1 MKRNR
6 ILAIGI
12 ALLLAVQLLTP
23 LACAAG
29 TTLKLTAPDKLPD
42 VGQTFTVTA
51 ELTGN
56 TGLAAVQLSLGYDD
70 SVVECT
76 GIENGALVAGMLAA
90 SNPYATRDGV
100 GAILAAATTTAVKTD
115 GSLAVFTFRVKAA
128 GDAKLTLAD
137 ALLSDIDGKA
147 LSLSYSLPALIAQ
160 GSGSDSGSGSGSDA
174 EKPGA
179 DDKKSDNDKK
189 SEDDKKSEEEQPA
202 DAAQEEVR
210 TGSFRDVT
218 SAHWAFA
225 SVERAAE
232 MGLVTGYSNGTFRPD
247 TAVTRAQFVLMLWRM
262 CGKPAAAK
270 AASFADASADWYQ
283 DALSWAVEKGYVNG
297 LSGTR
302 FGPDAPITRQQAMA
316 ILFRLNGGQSGTEL
330 TLTGIY
336 EQTFADSTTIAAWA
350 KDATWWAVYHEL
362 VSGVGGQPHRAG
374 GQRVPRTDRG
384 DPAAVCGSI
393 YDNGGSGMKRRMLAL
408 LLAVLTLTMLTAA
421 AFAEDTEV
429 LGVYNVTGP
438 LTVKNG
444 TKDGGFYAGADTFEL
459 NCTGLTG
466 EYSLVLL
473 LAGDSAVPTEGNIQ
487 YIDQTSVKAGKVTF
501 TLKPKALTEGTY
513 NVYISTTDKALDKV
527 ASFKYGE
534 KPEYTLGDVNGDGK
548 VSAYD
553 ASMILQHTVGLID
566 LAGVAAADVNK
577 DGKISAYDA
586 SMILQYTVGL
596 ITLD

>member
-90 SNPYATRDGV
+90 SNPHATRDGV

-174 EKPGA
+174 EKPGT
-179 DDKKSDNDKK
+179 DNKK
-189 SEDDKKSEEEQPA
+189 SEDDKKSEDEDKPEDEEKPA
-202 DAAQEEVR
+202 DGAQEEVKS
-210 TGSFRDVT
+210 GSFRDVT
-218 SAHWAFA
+218 STHWAFD

-232 MGLVTGYSNGTFRPD
+232 LGLVTGYSDGTFRPD
-247 TAVTRAQFVLMLWRM
+247 TPVTRAQFVLMLWRM

-297 LSGTR
+297 LSDTR
-302 FGPDAPITRQQAMA
+302 FGPDAPITRQQATA

-336 EQTFADSTTIAAWA
+336 EQTFADSTTIASWA

-362 VSGVGGQPHRAG
+362 VSGVGGSRIAPEANASRA
-374 GQRVPRTDRG
+374 QI
-384 DPAAVCGSI
+384 AAI
-393 YDNGGSGMKRRMLAL
+393 L
-408 LLAVLTLTMLTAA
+408 LRYADQFMTMEEAA
-421 AFAEDTEV
+421 
-429 LGVYNVTGP
+429 
-438 LTVKNG
+438 
-444 TKDGGFYAGADTFEL
+444 
-459 NCTGLTG
+459 
-466 EYSLVLL
+466 
-473 LAGDSAVPTEGNIQ
+473 
-487 YIDQTSVKAGKVTF
+487 
-501 TLKPKALTEGTY
+501 
-513 NVYISTTDKALDKV
+513 
-527 ASFKYGE
+527 
-534 KPEYTLGDVNGDGK
+534 
-548 VSAYD
+548 
-553 ASMILQHTVGLID
+553 
-566 LAGVAAADVNK
+566 
-577 DGKISAYDA
+577 
-586 SMILQYTVGL
+586 
-596 ITLD
+596 

>member
-1 MKRNR
+1 MRRMKRNR

-147 LSLSYSLPALIAQ
+147 LSLSYSPPALIVQ

-174 EKPGA
+174 EKPGT
-179 DDKKSDNDKK
+179 DNKK
-189 SEDDKKSEEEQPA
+189 SEDDKKSEDEDKPEDEEKPA
-202 DAAQEEVR
+202 DGAQEEVKS
-210 TGSFRDVT
+210 GSFRDVT

-232 MGLVTGYSNGTFRPD
+232 LGLVTGYSDGTFRPD
-247 TAVTRAQFVLMLWRM
+247 TPVTRAQFVLMLWRM

-283 DALSWAVEKGYVNG
+283 DALSWAVENGYVNG

-336 EQTFADSTTIAAWA
+336 EQTFADSTTIASWA

-362 VSGVGGQPHRAG
+362 VSGVGGSRIAPEANASRA
-374 GQRVPRTDRG
+374 QI
-384 DPAAVCGSI
+384 AAI
-393 YDNGGSGMKRRMLAL
+393 L
-408 LLAVLTLTMLTAA
+408 LRYADQFMTMAEAA
-421 AFAEDTEV
+421 
-429 LGVYNVTGP
+429 
-438 LTVKNG
+438 
-444 TKDGGFYAGADTFEL
+444 
-459 NCTGLTG
+459 
-466 EYSLVLL
+466 
-473 LAGDSAVPTEGNIQ
+473 
-487 YIDQTSVKAGKVTF
+487 
-501 TLKPKALTEGTY
+501 
-513 NVYISTTDKALDKV
+513 
-527 ASFKYGE
+527 
-534 KPEYTLGDVNGDGK
+534 
-548 VSAYD
+548 
-553 ASMILQHTVGLID
+553 
-566 LAGVAAADVNK
+566 
-577 DGKISAYDA
+577 
-586 SMILQYTVGL
+586 
-596 ITLD
+596 

>member
-137 ALLSDIDGKA
+137 ALLSDTDGKA
-147 LSLSYSLPALIAQ
+147 LPLSYSLPALIAQ

-174 EKPGA
+174 EKPGT
-179 DDKKSDNDKK
+179 DNKK
-189 SEDDKKSEEEQPA
+189 SEDDKKSEDEDKPEDEEKPA
-202 DAAQEEVR
+202 DGAQEEVKS
-210 TGSFRDVT
+210 GSFRDVT
-218 SAHWAFA
+218 STHWAFA

-232 MGLVTGYSNGTFRPD
+232 LGLVTGYSDGTFRPD
-247 TAVTRAQFVLMLWRM
+247 TPVTRAQFVLMLWRM

-283 DALSWAVEKGYVNG
+283 DALSWAVENGYVNG
-297 LSGTR
+297 LSDTR

-362 VSGVGGQPHRAG
+362 VSGVGGSRIAPEANASRA
-374 GQRVPRTDRG
+374 QI
-384 DPAAVCGSI
+384 AAI
-393 YDNGGSGMKRRMLAL
+393 L
-408 LLAVLTLTMLTAA
+408 LRYADQFMTMEEAA
-421 AFAEDTEV
+421 
-429 LGVYNVTGP
+429 
-438 LTVKNG
+438 
-444 TKDGGFYAGADTFEL
+444 
-459 NCTGLTG
+459 
-466 EYSLVLL
+466 
-473 LAGDSAVPTEGNIQ
+473 
-487 YIDQTSVKAGKVTF
+487 
-501 TLKPKALTEGTY
+501 
-513 NVYISTTDKALDKV
+513 
-527 ASFKYGE
+527 
-534 KPEYTLGDVNGDGK
+534 
-548 VSAYD
+548 
-553 ASMILQHTVGLID
+553 
-566 LAGVAAADVNK
+566 
-577 DGKISAYDA
+577 
-586 SMILQYTVGL
+586 
-596 ITLD
+596 

>member
-137 ALLSDIDGKA
+137 ALLSDTDGKA
-147 LSLSYSLPALIAQ
+147 LPLSYSLPALIAQ

-174 EKPGA
+174 EKPGT
-179 DDKKSDNDKK
+179 DNKK
-189 SEDDKKSEEEQPA
+189 SEDDKKSEDEDKPEDEEKPA
-202 DAAQEEVR
+202 DGAQEEVKS
-210 TGSFRDVT
+210 GSFRDVT
-218 SAHWAFA
+218 RGHWAFA

-232 MGLVTGYSNGTFRPD
+232 LGLVTGYSDGTFRPD
-247 TAVTRAQFVLMLWRM
+247 TPVTRAQFVLMLWRM
-262 CGKPAAAK
+262 CGKPAATK

-297 LSGTR
+297 LSDTR

-336 EQTFADSTTIAAWA
+336 EQTFADSTTIASWA

-362 VSGVGGQPHRAG
+362 VSGVGGSRIAPEANASRA
-374 GQRVPRTDRG
+374 QI
-384 DPAAVCGSI
+384 AAI
-393 YDNGGSGMKRRMLAL
+393 L
-408 LLAVLTLTMLTAA
+408 LRYADQFMTMEEAA
-421 AFAEDTEV
+421 
-429 LGVYNVTGP
+429 
-438 LTVKNG
+438 
-444 TKDGGFYAGADTFEL
+444 
-459 NCTGLTG
+459 
-466 EYSLVLL
+466 
-473 LAGDSAVPTEGNIQ
+473 
-487 YIDQTSVKAGKVTF
+487 
-501 TLKPKALTEGTY
+501 
-513 NVYISTTDKALDKV
+513 
-527 ASFKYGE
+527 
-534 KPEYTLGDVNGDGK
+534 
-548 VSAYD
+548 
-553 ASMILQHTVGLID
+553 
-566 LAGVAAADVNK
+566 
-577 DGKISAYDA
+577 
-586 SMILQYTVGL
+586 
-596 ITLD
+596 

>member
-1 MKRNR
+1 MRRMKRNR

-29 TTLKLTAPDKLPD
+29 ATLKLTAPDKLPD

-128 GDAKLTLAD
+128 GDARLTLAD

-147 LSLSYSLPALIAQ
+147 LPLSYSLPALIAQ

-174 EKPGA
+174 EKPGT
-179 DDKKSDNDKK
+179 DNKK
-189 SEDDKKSEEEQPA
+189 SEDDKKSEDEDKPEDEEKPA
-202 DAAQEEVR
+202 DGAQEEVKS
-210 TGSFRDVT
+210 GSFRDVT

-232 MGLVTGYSNGTFRPD
+232 LGLVTGYSDGTFRPD
-247 TAVTRAQFVLMLWRM
+247 TPVTRAQFVLMLWRM
-262 CGKPAAAK
+262 CGKPAATK

-297 LSGTR
+297 LSDTR

-362 VSGVGGQPHRAG
+362 VSGVGGSRIAPEANASRA
-374 GQRVPRTDRG
+374 QI
-384 DPAAVCGSI
+384 AAI
-393 YDNGGSGMKRRMLAL
+393 L
-408 LLAVLTLTMLTAA
+408 LRYADKFMTMEEAA
-421 AFAEDTEV
+421 
-429 LGVYNVTGP
+429 
-438 LTVKNG
+438 
-444 TKDGGFYAGADTFEL
+444 
-459 NCTGLTG
+459 
-466 EYSLVLL
+466 
-473 LAGDSAVPTEGNIQ
+473 
-487 YIDQTSVKAGKVTF
+487 
-501 TLKPKALTEGTY
+501 
-513 NVYISTTDKALDKV
+513 
-527 ASFKYGE
+527 
-534 KPEYTLGDVNGDGK
+534 
-548 VSAYD
+548 
-553 ASMILQHTVGLID
+553 
-566 LAGVAAADVNK
+566 
-577 DGKISAYDA
+577 
-586 SMILQYTVGL
+586 
-596 ITLD
+596 

>member
-147 LSLSYSLPALIAQ
+147 LPLSYSLPALITQ

-174 EKPGA
+174 EKPGT
-179 DDKKSDNDKK
+179 DNKK
-189 SEDDKKSEEEQPA
+189 SEDDKKSEDEDKPEDEEKPA
-202 DAAQEEVR
+202 DGAQEEVKS
-210 TGSFRDVT
+210 GSFRDVT

-232 MGLVTGYSNGTFRPD
+232 MGLVTGYSDGTFRPD
-247 TAVTRAQFVLMLWRM
+247 AAVTRAQFVLMLWRM

-297 LSGTR
+297 LSDTR

-336 EQTFADSTTIAAWA
+336 EQTFADSTTIASWA

-362 VSGVGGQPHRAG
+362 VSGVGGSRIAPEANASRA
-374 GQRVPRTDRG
+374 QI
-384 DPAAVCGSI
+384 AAI
-393 YDNGGSGMKRRMLAL
+393 L
-408 LLAVLTLTMLTAA
+408 LRYADKFMTMEEAA
-421 AFAEDTEV
+421 
-429 LGVYNVTGP
+429 
-438 LTVKNG
+438 
-444 TKDGGFYAGADTFEL
+444 
-459 NCTGLTG
+459 
-466 EYSLVLL
+466 
-473 LAGDSAVPTEGNIQ
+473 
-487 YIDQTSVKAGKVTF
+487 
-501 TLKPKALTEGTY
+501 
-513 NVYISTTDKALDKV
+513 
-527 ASFKYGE
+527 
-534 KPEYTLGDVNGDGK
+534 
-548 VSAYD
+548 
-553 ASMILQHTVGLID
+553 
-566 LAGVAAADVNK
+566 
-577 DGKISAYDA
+577 
-586 SMILQYTVGL
+586 
-596 ITLD
+596 

>member
-137 ALLSDIDGKA
+137 ALLSDTDGKA
-147 LSLSYSLPALIAQ
+147 LPLSYSLPALIAQ

-174 EKPGA
+174 EKPGT
-179 DDKKSDNDKK
+179 DNKK
-189 SEDDKKSEEEQPA
+189 SEDDKKSEDEDKPEDEEKPA
-202 DAAQEEVR
+202 DGAQEEVKS
-210 TGSFRDVT
+210 GSFRDVT
-218 SAHWAFA
+218 STHWAFD

-232 MGLVTGYSNGTFRPD
+232 LGLVTGYSDGTFRPD
-247 TAVTRAQFVLMLWRM
+247 APVTRAQFVLMLWRM

-297 LSGTR
+297 LSDTR

-336 EQTFADSTTIAAWA
+336 EQTFADSTTIASWA

-362 VSGVGGQPHRAG
+362 VSGVGGSRIAPEANASRA
-374 GQRVPRTDRG
+374 QI
-384 DPAAVCGSI
+384 AAI
-393 YDNGGSGMKRRMLAL
+393 L
-408 LLAVLTLTMLTAA
+408 LRYADQFMTMEEAA
-421 AFAEDTEV
+421 
-429 LGVYNVTGP
+429 
-438 LTVKNG
+438 
-444 TKDGGFYAGADTFEL
+444 
-459 NCTGLTG
+459 
-466 EYSLVLL
+466 
-473 LAGDSAVPTEGNIQ
+473 
-487 YIDQTSVKAGKVTF
+487 
-501 TLKPKALTEGTY
+501 
-513 NVYISTTDKALDKV
+513 
-527 ASFKYGE
+527 
-534 KPEYTLGDVNGDGK
+534 
-548 VSAYD
+548 
-553 ASMILQHTVGLID
+553 
-566 LAGVAAADVNK
+566 
-577 DGKISAYDA
+577 
-586 SMILQYTVGL
+586 
-596 ITLD
+596 

>member
-76 GIENGALVAGMLAA
+76 GIENGALIAGMLAA

-137 ALLSDIDGKA
+137 ALLSDTDGKA
-147 LSLSYSLPALIAQ
+147 LPLSYSLPALIAQ

-174 EKPGA
+174 EKPGT
-179 DDKKSDNDKK
+179 DNKK
-189 SEDDKKSEEEQPA
+189 SEDDKKSEDEDKPEDEEKPA
-202 DAAQEEVR
+202 DGAQEEVKS
-210 TGSFRDVT
+210 GSFRDVT
-218 SAHWAFA
+218 STHWAFA

-232 MGLVTGYSNGTFRPD
+232 LGLVTGYSDGTFRPD
-247 TAVTRAQFVLMLWRM
+247 TPVTRAQFVLMLWRM

-297 LSGTR
+297 LSDTR
-302 FGPDAPITRQQAMA
+302 FGPDVPITRQQAMA

-362 VSGVGGQPHRAG
+362 VSGVGGSRIAPEANASRA
-374 GQRVPRTDRG
+374 QI
-384 DPAAVCGSI
+384 AAI
-393 YDNGGSGMKRRMLAL
+393 L
-408 LLAVLTLTMLTAA
+408 LRYADQFMTMEEAA
-421 AFAEDTEV
+421 
-429 LGVYNVTGP
+429 
-438 LTVKNG
+438 
-444 TKDGGFYAGADTFEL
+444 
-459 NCTGLTG
+459 
-466 EYSLVLL
+466 
-473 LAGDSAVPTEGNIQ
+473 
-487 YIDQTSVKAGKVTF
+487 
-501 TLKPKALTEGTY
+501 
-513 NVYISTTDKALDKV
+513 
-527 ASFKYGE
+527 
-534 KPEYTLGDVNGDGK
+534 
-548 VSAYD
+548 
-553 ASMILQHTVGLID
+553 
-566 LAGVAAADVNK
+566 
-577 DGKISAYDA
+577 
-586 SMILQYTVGL
+586 
-596 ITLD
+596 

>member
-56 TGLAAVQLSLGYDD
+56 TGLAAVQISLGYDD

-90 SNPYATRDGV
+90 SNPHATRDGV

-147 LSLSYSLPALIAQ
+147 LPLSYSLPALIAQ

-174 EKPGA
+174 EKPGT
-179 DDKKSDNDKK
+179 DNKK
-189 SEDDKKSEEEQPA
+189 SEDDKKSEDEDKPEDEEKPA
-202 DAAQEEVR
+202 DGAQEEVKS
-210 TGSFRDVT
+210 GSFRDVT
-218 SAHWAFA
+218 STHWAFD

-232 MGLVTGYSNGTFRPD
+232 LGLVTGYSDGTFRPD
-247 TAVTRAQFVLMLWRM
+247 TPVTRAQFVLMLWRM

-297 LSGTR
+297 LSDTR

-316 ILFRLNGGQSGTEL
+316 ILFRLNGGQSSTEL

-362 VSGVGGQPHRAG
+362 VSGVGGSRIAPEANASRA
-374 GQRVPRTDRG
+374 QI
-384 DPAAVCGSI
+384 AAI
-393 YDNGGSGMKRRMLAL
+393 L
-408 LLAVLTLTMLTAA
+408 LRYADQFMTMEEAA
-421 AFAEDTEV
+421 
-429 LGVYNVTGP
+429 
-438 LTVKNG
+438 
-444 TKDGGFYAGADTFEL
+444 
-459 NCTGLTG
+459 
-466 EYSLVLL
+466 
-473 LAGDSAVPTEGNIQ
+473 
-487 YIDQTSVKAGKVTF
+487 
-501 TLKPKALTEGTY
+501 
-513 NVYISTTDKALDKV
+513 
-527 ASFKYGE
+527 
-534 KPEYTLGDVNGDGK
+534 
-548 VSAYD
+548 
-553 ASMILQHTVGLID
+553 
-566 LAGVAAADVNK
+566 
-577 DGKISAYDA
+577 
-586 SMILQYTVGL
+586 
-596 ITLD
+596 

>member
-56 TGLAAVQLSLGYDD
+56 TGLAAVQISLGYDD

-90 SNPYATRDGV
+90 SNPHATRDGV

-174 EKPGA
+174 EKPGT
-179 DDKKSDNDKK
+179 DNKK
-189 SEDDKKSEEEQPA
+189 SEDDKKSEDEDKPEDEEKPA
-202 DAAQEEVR
+202 DGAQEEVKS
-210 TGSFRDVT
+210 GSFRDVT

-232 MGLVTGYSNGTFRPD
+232 LGLVTGYSDGTFRPD
-247 TAVTRAQFVLMLWRM
+247 TPVTRAQFVLMLWRM

-297 LSGTR
+297 LSDTR

-336 EQTFADSTTIAAWA
+336 EQTFADSTTIASWA

-362 VSGVGGQPHRAG
+362 VSGVGGSRIAPEANASRA
-374 GQRVPRTDRG
+374 QI
-384 DPAAVCGSI
+384 AAI
-393 YDNGGSGMKRRMLAL
+393 L
-408 LLAVLTLTMLTAA
+408 LRYADQFMTMEEAA
-421 AFAEDTEV
+421 
-429 LGVYNVTGP
+429 
-438 LTVKNG
+438 
-444 TKDGGFYAGADTFEL
+444 
-459 NCTGLTG
+459 
-466 EYSLVLL
+466 
-473 LAGDSAVPTEGNIQ
+473 
-487 YIDQTSVKAGKVTF
+487 
-501 TLKPKALTEGTY
+501 
-513 NVYISTTDKALDKV
+513 
-527 ASFKYGE
+527 
-534 KPEYTLGDVNGDGK
+534 
-548 VSAYD
+548 
-553 ASMILQHTVGLID
+553 
-566 LAGVAAADVNK
+566 
-577 DGKISAYDA
+577 
-586 SMILQYTVGL
+586 
-596 ITLD
+596 

>member
-137 ALLSDIDGKA
+137 ALLSDTDGKA
-147 LSLSYSLPALIAQ
+147 LPLSYSLPALIAQ

-174 EKPGA
+174 EKPGT
-179 DDKKSDNDKK
+179 DNKK
-189 SEDDKKSEEEQPA
+189 SEDDKKSEDEDKPEDEEKPA
-202 DAAQEEVR
+202 DGAQEEVKS
-210 TGSFRDVT
+210 GSFRDVT
-218 SAHWAFA
+218 STHWAFA

-232 MGLVTGYSNGTFRPD
+232 LGLVTGYSDGTFRPD
-247 TAVTRAQFVLMLWRM
+247 TPVTRAQFVLMLWRM

-297 LSGTR
+297 LSDTR
-302 FGPDAPITRQQAMA
+302 FGPDASITRQQAMA
-316 ILFRLNGGQSGTEL
+316 ILFRVNGGQSSTEL

-336 EQTFADSTTIAAWA
+336 EQTFADSTTIASWA

-362 VSGVGGQPHRAG
+362 VSGVGGSRIAPEANASRA
-374 GQRVPRTDRG
+374 QI
-384 DPAAVCGSI
+384 AAI
-393 YDNGGSGMKRRMLAL
+393 L
-408 LLAVLTLTMLTAA
+408 LRYADQFMTMEEAA
-421 AFAEDTEV
+421 
-429 LGVYNVTGP
+429 
-438 LTVKNG
+438 
-444 TKDGGFYAGADTFEL
+444 
-459 NCTGLTG
+459 
-466 EYSLVLL
+466 
-473 LAGDSAVPTEGNIQ
+473 
-487 YIDQTSVKAGKVTF
+487 
-501 TLKPKALTEGTY
+501 
-513 NVYISTTDKALDKV
+513 
-527 ASFKYGE
+527 
-534 KPEYTLGDVNGDGK
+534 
-548 VSAYD
+548 
-553 ASMILQHTVGLID
+553 
-566 LAGVAAADVNK
+566 
-577 DGKISAYDA
+577 
-586 SMILQYTVGL
+586 
-596 ITLD
+596 

>member
-174 EKPGA
+174 EKPGT
-179 DDKKSDNDKK
+179 DNKK
-189 SEDDKKSEEEQPA
+189 SEDDKKSEDEDKPEDEEKPA
-202 DAAQEEVR
+202 DGAQEEVKS
-210 TGSFRDVT
+210 GSFRDVT
-218 SAHWAFA
+218 STHWAFD

-232 MGLVTGYSNGTFRPD
+232 LGLVTGYSDGTFRPD
-247 TAVTRAQFVLMLWRM
+247 TPVTRAQFVLMLWRM

-297 LSGTR
+297 LSDTR

-316 ILFRLNGGQSGTEL
+316 ILFRLNGGQRGTEL

-336 EQTFADSTTIAAWA
+336 EQTFADSTTIASWA

-362 VSGVGGQPHRAG
+362 VSGVGGSRIAPEANASRA
-374 GQRVPRTDRG
+374 QI
-384 DPAAVCGSI
+384 AAI
-393 YDNGGSGMKRRMLAL
+393 L
-408 LLAVLTLTMLTAA
+408 LRYADQFMTMEEAA
-421 AFAEDTEV
+421 
-429 LGVYNVTGP
+429 
-438 LTVKNG
+438 
-444 TKDGGFYAGADTFEL
+444 
-459 NCTGLTG
+459 
-466 EYSLVLL
+466 
-473 LAGDSAVPTEGNIQ
+473 
-487 YIDQTSVKAGKVTF
+487 
-501 TLKPKALTEGTY
+501 
-513 NVYISTTDKALDKV
+513 
-527 ASFKYGE
+527 
-534 KPEYTLGDVNGDGK
+534 
-548 VSAYD
+548 
-553 ASMILQHTVGLID
+553 
-566 LAGVAAADVNK
+566 
-577 DGKISAYDA
+577 
-586 SMILQYTVGL
+586 
-596 ITLD
+596 

>member
-76 GIENGALVAGMLAA
+76 GIENGALIAGMLAA

-137 ALLSDIDGKA
+137 ALLSDTDGKA
-147 LSLSYSLPALIAQ
+147 LPLSYSLPALIVQ
-160 GSGSDSGSGSGSDA
+160 GSGSDSGSGSGSDT
-174 EKPGA
+174 EKPGT
-179 DDKKSDNDKK
+179 DNKK
-189 SEDDKKSEEEQPA
+189 SEDDKKSEDEDKPEDEEKPA
-202 DAAQEEVR
+202 DGAQEEVKS
-210 TGSFRDVT
+210 GSFRDVT
-218 SAHWAFA
+218 STHWAFA

-232 MGLVTGYSNGTFRPD
+232 LGLVTGYSDGTFRPD
-247 TAVTRAQFVLMLWRM
+247 TPVTRAQFVLMLWRM

-297 LSGTR
+297 LSDTR
-302 FGPDAPITRQQAMA
+302 FGPDVPITRQQAMA

-362 VSGVGGQPHRAG
+362 VSGVGGSRIAPEANASRA
-374 GQRVPRTDRG
+374 QI
-384 DPAAVCGSI
+384 AAI
-393 YDNGGSGMKRRMLAL
+393 L
-408 LLAVLTLTMLTAA
+408 LRYADQFMTMEEAA
-421 AFAEDTEV
+421 
-429 LGVYNVTGP
+429 
-438 LTVKNG
+438 
-444 TKDGGFYAGADTFEL
+444 
-459 NCTGLTG
+459 
-466 EYSLVLL
+466 
-473 LAGDSAVPTEGNIQ
+473 
-487 YIDQTSVKAGKVTF
+487 
-501 TLKPKALTEGTY
+501 
-513 NVYISTTDKALDKV
+513 
-527 ASFKYGE
+527 
-534 KPEYTLGDVNGDGK
+534 
-548 VSAYD
+548 
-553 ASMILQHTVGLID
+553 
-566 LAGVAAADVNK
+566 
-577 DGKISAYDA
+577 
-586 SMILQYTVGL
+586 
-596 ITLD
+596 

>member
-29 TTLKLTAPDKLPD
+29 ATLKLTAPDKLPD

-56 TGLAAVQLSLGYDD
+56 TGLAAVQISLGYDD

-90 SNPYATRDGV
+90 SNPHATRDGV

-174 EKPGA
+174 EKPGT
-179 DDKKSDNDKK
+179 DNKK
-189 SEDDKKSEEEQPA
+189 SEDDKKSEDEDKPEDEEKPA
-202 DAAQEEVR
+202 DGAQEEVKS
-210 TGSFRDVT
+210 GSFRDVT
-218 SAHWAFA
+218 STHWAFA

-232 MGLVTGYSNGTFRPD
+232 LGLVTGYSDGTFRPD
-247 TAVTRAQFVLMLWRM
+247 TPVTRAQFVLMLWRM

-297 LSGTR
+297 LSDTR

-336 EQTFADSTTIAAWA
+336 EQTFADSTTIASWA

-362 VSGVGGQPHRAG
+362 VSGVGGSRIAPEANASRA
-374 GQRVPRTDRG
+374 QI
-384 DPAAVCGSI
+384 AAI
-393 YDNGGSGMKRRMLAL
+393 L
-408 LLAVLTLTMLTAA
+408 LRYADQFMTMEEAA
-421 AFAEDTEV
+421 
-429 LGVYNVTGP
+429 
-438 LTVKNG
+438 
-444 TKDGGFYAGADTFEL
+444 
-459 NCTGLTG
+459 
-466 EYSLVLL
+466 
-473 LAGDSAVPTEGNIQ
+473 
-487 YIDQTSVKAGKVTF
+487 
-501 TLKPKALTEGTY
+501 
-513 NVYISTTDKALDKV
+513 
-527 ASFKYGE
+527 
-534 KPEYTLGDVNGDGK
+534 
-548 VSAYD
+548 
-553 ASMILQHTVGLID
+553 
-566 LAGVAAADVNK
+566 
-577 DGKISAYDA
+577 
-586 SMILQYTVGL
+586 
-596 ITLD
+596 

>member
-232 MGLVTGYSNGTFRPD
+232 MGLVTGYSDGTFRPD
-247 TAVTRAQFVLMLWRM
+247 TPVTRAQFVLMLWRM

-297 LSGTR
+297 LSDTR

-362 VSGVGGQPHRAG
+362 VSGVGGSRIAPEANASRA
-374 GQRVPRTDRG
+374 QI
-384 DPAAVCGSI
+384 AAI
-393 YDNGGSGMKRRMLAL
+393 L
-408 LLAVLTLTMLTAA
+408 LRYADQFMTMEEAA
-421 AFAEDTEV
+421 
-429 LGVYNVTGP
+429 
-438 LTVKNG
+438 
-444 TKDGGFYAGADTFEL
+444 
-459 NCTGLTG
+459 
-466 EYSLVLL
+466 
-473 LAGDSAVPTEGNIQ
+473 
-487 YIDQTSVKAGKVTF
+487 
-501 TLKPKALTEGTY
+501 
-513 NVYISTTDKALDKV
+513 
-527 ASFKYGE
+527 
-534 KPEYTLGDVNGDGK
+534 
-548 VSAYD
+548 
-553 ASMILQHTVGLID
+553 
-566 LAGVAAADVNK
+566 
-577 DGKISAYDA
+577 
-586 SMILQYTVGL
+586 
-596 ITLD
+596 

>member
-29 TTLKLTAPDKLPD
+29 ATLKLTAPDKLPD

-76 GIENGALVAGMLAA
+76 GIENGALIAGMLAA

-174 EKPGA
+174 EKPGT
-179 DDKKSDNDKK
+179 DNKK
-189 SEDDKKSEEEQPA
+189 SEDDKKSEDEDKPEDEEKPA
-202 DAAQEEVR
+202 DGAQEEVKS
-210 TGSFRDVT
+210 GSFRDVT

-232 MGLVTGYSNGTFRPD
+232 LGLVTGYSDGTFRPD
-247 TAVTRAQFVLMLWRM
+247 THVTRAQFVLMLWRM

-297 LSGTR
+297 LSDTR

-336 EQTFADSTTIAAWA
+336 EQTFADSTTIASWA

-362 VSGVGGQPHRAG
+362 VSGVGGSRIAPEANASRA
-374 GQRVPRTDRG
+374 QI
-384 DPAAVCGSI
+384 AAI
-393 YDNGGSGMKRRMLAL
+393 L
-408 LLAVLTLTMLTAA
+408 LRYADQFMTMEEAA
-421 AFAEDTEV
+421 
-429 LGVYNVTGP
+429 
-438 LTVKNG
+438 
-444 TKDGGFYAGADTFEL
+444 
-459 NCTGLTG
+459 
-466 EYSLVLL
+466 
-473 LAGDSAVPTEGNIQ
+473 
-487 YIDQTSVKAGKVTF
+487 
-501 TLKPKALTEGTY
+501 
-513 NVYISTTDKALDKV
+513 
-527 ASFKYGE
+527 
-534 KPEYTLGDVNGDGK
+534 
-548 VSAYD
+548 
-553 ASMILQHTVGLID
+553 
-566 LAGVAAADVNK
+566 
-577 DGKISAYDA
+577 
-586 SMILQYTVGL
+586 
-596 ITLD
+596 

>member
-29 TTLKLTAPDKLPD
+29 ATLKLTAPDKLPD

-174 EKPGA
+174 EKPGT
-179 DDKKSDNDKK
+179 DNKK
-189 SEDDKKSEEEQPA
+189 SEDDKKSEDEDKPEDEEKPA
-202 DAAQEEVR
+202 DGAQEEVKS
-210 TGSFRDVT
+210 GSFRDVT
-218 SAHWAFA
+218 STHWAFA

-232 MGLVTGYSNGTFRPD
+232 LGLVTGYSDGTFRPD
-247 TAVTRAQFVLMLWRM
+247 APVTRAQFVLMLWRM

-297 LSGTR
+297 LSDTR

-336 EQTFADSTTIAAWA
+336 EQTFADSTTIASWA

-362 VSGVGGQPHRAG
+362 VSGVGGSRIAPEANASRA
-374 GQRVPRTDRG
+374 QI
-384 DPAAVCGSI
+384 AAI
-393 YDNGGSGMKRRMLAL
+393 L
-408 LLAVLTLTMLTAA
+408 LRYADQFMTMEEAA
-421 AFAEDTEV
+421 
-429 LGVYNVTGP
+429 
-438 LTVKNG
+438 
-444 TKDGGFYAGADTFEL
+444 
-459 NCTGLTG
+459 
-466 EYSLVLL
+466 
-473 LAGDSAVPTEGNIQ
+473 
-487 YIDQTSVKAGKVTF
+487 
-501 TLKPKALTEGTY
+501 
-513 NVYISTTDKALDKV
+513 
-527 ASFKYGE
+527 
-534 KPEYTLGDVNGDGK
+534 
-548 VSAYD
+548 
-553 ASMILQHTVGLID
+553 
-566 LAGVAAADVNK
+566 
-577 DGKISAYDA
+577 
-586 SMILQYTVGL
+586 
-596 ITLD
+596 

>member
-29 TTLKLTAPDKLPD
+29 ATLKLTAPDKLPD

-137 ALLSDIDGKA
+137 ALLSDTDGKA
-147 LSLSYSLPALIAQ
+147 LPLSYSLPALIAQ

-174 EKPGA
+174 EKPGT
-179 DDKKSDNDKK
+179 DNKK
-189 SEDDKKSEEEQPA
+189 SEDDKKSEDEDKPEDEEKPA
-202 DAAQEEVR
+202 DGAQEEVKS
-210 TGSFRDVT
+210 GSFRDVT
-218 SAHWAFA
+218 STHWAFD

-232 MGLVTGYSNGTFRPD
+232 LGLVTGYSDGTFRPD
-247 TAVTRAQFVLMLWRM
+247 TPVTRAQFVLMLWRM

-297 LSGTR
+297 LSDTR

-336 EQTFADSTTIAAWA
+336 EQTFADSTTIASWA

-362 VSGVGGQPHRAG
+362 VSGVGGSRIAPEANASRA
-374 GQRVPRTDRG
+374 QI
-384 DPAAVCGSI
+384 AAI
-393 YDNGGSGMKRRMLAL
+393 L
-408 LLAVLTLTMLTAA
+408 LRYADQFMTMEEAA
-421 AFAEDTEV
+421 
-429 LGVYNVTGP
+429 
-438 LTVKNG
+438 
-444 TKDGGFYAGADTFEL
+444 
-459 NCTGLTG
+459 
-466 EYSLVLL
+466 
-473 LAGDSAVPTEGNIQ
+473 
-487 YIDQTSVKAGKVTF
+487 
-501 TLKPKALTEGTY
+501 
-513 NVYISTTDKALDKV
+513 
-527 ASFKYGE
+527 
-534 KPEYTLGDVNGDGK
+534 
-548 VSAYD
+548 
-553 ASMILQHTVGLID
+553 
-566 LAGVAAADVNK
+566 
-577 DGKISAYDA
+577 
-586 SMILQYTVGL
+586 
-596 ITLD
+596 

>member
-137 ALLSDIDGKA
+137 ALLSDTDGKA
-147 LSLSYSLPALIAQ
+147 LPLSYSLPALIAQ

-174 EKPGA
+174 EKPGT
-179 DDKKSDNDKK
+179 DNKK
-189 SEDDKKSEEEQPA
+189 SEDDKKSEDEDKPEDEEKPA
-202 DAAQEEVR
+202 DGAQEEVKS
-210 TGSFRDVT
+210 GSFRDVT

-232 MGLVTGYSNGTFRPD
+232 MGLVTGYSDGTFRPD
-247 TAVTRAQFVLMLWRM
+247 AAVTRAQFVLMLWRM

-297 LSGTR
+297 LSDTR

-336 EQTFADSTTIAAWA
+336 EQTFADSTTIASWA

-362 VSGVGGQPHRAG
+362 VSGVGGSRIAPEANASRA
-374 GQRVPRTDRG
+374 QI
-384 DPAAVCGSI
+384 AAI
-393 YDNGGSGMKRRMLAL
+393 L
-408 LLAVLTLTMLTAA
+408 LRYADQFMTMEEAA
-421 AFAEDTEV
+421 
-429 LGVYNVTGP
+429 
-438 LTVKNG
+438 
-444 TKDGGFYAGADTFEL
+444 
-459 NCTGLTG
+459 
-466 EYSLVLL
+466 
-473 LAGDSAVPTEGNIQ
+473 
-487 YIDQTSVKAGKVTF
+487 
-501 TLKPKALTEGTY
+501 
-513 NVYISTTDKALDKV
+513 
-527 ASFKYGE
+527 
-534 KPEYTLGDVNGDGK
+534 
-548 VSAYD
+548 
-553 ASMILQHTVGLID
+553 
-566 LAGVAAADVNK
+566 
-577 DGKISAYDA
+577 
-586 SMILQYTVGL
+586 
-596 ITLD
+596 

>member
-137 ALLSDIDGKA
+137 ALLSDTDGKA
-147 LSLSYSLPALIAQ
+147 LPLSYSLPALIAQ

-174 EKPGA
+174 EKPGT
-179 DDKKSDNDKK
+179 DNKK
-189 SEDDKKSEEEQPA
+189 SEDDKKSEDEDKPEDEEKPA
-202 DAAQEEVR
+202 DGAQEEVKS
-210 TGSFRDVT
+210 GSFRDVT

-232 MGLVTGYSNGTFRPD
+232 LGLVTGYSDGTFRPD
-247 TAVTRAQFVLMLWRM
+247 THVTRAQFVLMLWRM

-297 LSGTR
+297 LSDTR

-362 VSGVGGQPHRAG
+362 VSGVGGSRIAPEANASRA
-374 GQRVPRTDRG
+374 QI
-384 DPAAVCGSI
+384 AAI
-393 YDNGGSGMKRRMLAL
+393 L
-408 LLAVLTLTMLTAA
+408 LRYADQFMTMEEAA
-421 AFAEDTEV
+421 
-429 LGVYNVTGP
+429 
-438 LTVKNG
+438 
-444 TKDGGFYAGADTFEL
+444 
-459 NCTGLTG
+459 
-466 EYSLVLL
+466 
-473 LAGDSAVPTEGNIQ
+473 
-487 YIDQTSVKAGKVTF
+487 
-501 TLKPKALTEGTY
+501 
-513 NVYISTTDKALDKV
+513 
-527 ASFKYGE
+527 
-534 KPEYTLGDVNGDGK
+534 
-548 VSAYD
+548 
-553 ASMILQHTVGLID
+553 
-566 LAGVAAADVNK
+566 
-577 DGKISAYDA
+577 
-586 SMILQYTVGL
+586 
-596 ITLD
+596 

>member
-174 EKPGA
+174 EKPGT
-179 DDKKSDNDKK
+179 DNKK
-189 SEDDKKSEEEQPA
+189 SEDDKKSEDEDKPEDEEKPA
-202 DAAQEEVR
+202 DGAQEEVKS
-210 TGSFRDVT
+210 GSFRDVT

-232 MGLVTGYSNGTFRPD
+232 LGLVTGYSDGTFRPD
-247 TAVTRAQFVLMLWRM
+247 TPVTRAQFVLMLWRM

-283 DALSWAVEKGYVNG
+283 EALSWAVENGYVNG
-297 LSGTR
+297 LSDTR

-336 EQTFADSTTIAAWA
+336 EQTFADSTTIASWA

-362 VSGVGGQPHRAG
+362 VSGVGGSRIAPEANASRA
-374 GQRVPRTDRG
+374 QI
-384 DPAAVCGSI
+384 AAI
-393 YDNGGSGMKRRMLAL
+393 L
-408 LLAVLTLTMLTAA
+408 LRYADQFMTMEEAA
-421 AFAEDTEV
+421 
-429 LGVYNVTGP
+429 
-438 LTVKNG
+438 
-444 TKDGGFYAGADTFEL
+444 
-459 NCTGLTG
+459 
-466 EYSLVLL
+466 
-473 LAGDSAVPTEGNIQ
+473 
-487 YIDQTSVKAGKVTF
+487 
-501 TLKPKALTEGTY
+501 
-513 NVYISTTDKALDKV
+513 
-527 ASFKYGE
+527 
-534 KPEYTLGDVNGDGK
+534 
-548 VSAYD
+548 
-553 ASMILQHTVGLID
+553 
-566 LAGVAAADVNK
+566 
-577 DGKISAYDA
+577 
-586 SMILQYTVGL
+586 
-596 ITLD
+596 

>member
-137 ALLSDIDGKA
+137 ALLSDTDGKA
-147 LSLSYSLPALIAQ
+147 LPLSYSLPALIAQ

-174 EKPGA
+174 EKPGT
-179 DDKKSDNDKK
+179 DNKK
-189 SEDDKKSEEEQPA
+189 SEDDKKSEDEDKPEDEEKPA
-202 DAAQEEVR
+202 DGAQEEVKS
-210 TGSFRDVT
+210 GSFRDVT
-218 SAHWAFA
+218 RGHWAFA

-232 MGLVTGYSNGTFRPD
+232 LGLVTGYSDGTFRPD
-247 TAVTRAQFVLMLWRM
+247 TPVTRAQFVLMLWRM
-262 CGKPAAAK
+262 CSKPAAAK

-297 LSGTR
+297 LSDTR

-362 VSGVGGQPHRAG
+362 VSGVGGSRIAPEANASRA
-374 GQRVPRTDRG
+374 QI
-384 DPAAVCGSI
+384 AAI
-393 YDNGGSGMKRRMLAL
+393 L
-408 LLAVLTLTMLTAA
+408 LRYADQFMTMEEAA
-421 AFAEDTEV
+421 
-429 LGVYNVTGP
+429 
-438 LTVKNG
+438 
-444 TKDGGFYAGADTFEL
+444 
-459 NCTGLTG
+459 
-466 EYSLVLL
+466 
-473 LAGDSAVPTEGNIQ
+473 
-487 YIDQTSVKAGKVTF
+487 
-501 TLKPKALTEGTY
+501 
-513 NVYISTTDKALDKV
+513 
-527 ASFKYGE
+527 
-534 KPEYTLGDVNGDGK
+534 
-548 VSAYD
+548 
-553 ASMILQHTVGLID
+553 
-566 LAGVAAADVNK
+566 
-577 DGKISAYDA
+577 
-586 SMILQYTVGL
+586 
-596 ITLD
+596 

>member
-29 TTLKLTAPDKLPD
+29 ATLKLTAPDKLPD

-90 SNPYATRDGV
+90 SNPYATRGGV

-137 ALLSDIDGKA
+137 ALLSDTDGKA

-160 GSGSDSGSGSGSDA
+160 GSTGSGSTG
-174 EKPGA
+174 ETPGA
-179 DDKKSDNDKK
+179 DDKKSD
-189 SEDDKKSEEEQPA
+189 DDKKSEEEKPA
-202 DAAQEEVR
+202 DTTQEEVKA
-210 TGSFRDVT
+210 GSFRDVT
-218 SAHWAFA
+218 STHWAFA

-232 MGLVTGYSNGTFRPD
+232 LGLVTGYSDGTFRPD
-247 TAVTRAQFVLMLWRM
+247 TPVTRAQFVLMLWRM

-297 LSGTR
+297 LSDTR

-336 EQTFADSTTIAAWA
+336 EQTFADSTTIASWA

-362 VSGVGGQPHRAG
+362 VSGVGGSRIAPEANASRA
-374 GQRVPRTDRG
+374 QI
-384 DPAAVCGSI
+384 AAI
-393 YDNGGSGMKRRMLAL
+393 L
-408 LLAVLTLTMLTAA
+408 LRYADQFMTMEEAA
-421 AFAEDTEV
+421 
-429 LGVYNVTGP
+429 
-438 LTVKNG
+438 
-444 TKDGGFYAGADTFEL
+444 
-459 NCTGLTG
+459 
-466 EYSLVLL
+466 
-473 LAGDSAVPTEGNIQ
+473 
-487 YIDQTSVKAGKVTF
+487 
-501 TLKPKALTEGTY
+501 
-513 NVYISTTDKALDKV
+513 
-527 ASFKYGE
+527 
-534 KPEYTLGDVNGDGK
+534 
-548 VSAYD
+548 
-553 ASMILQHTVGLID
+553 
-566 LAGVAAADVNK
+566 
-577 DGKISAYDA
+577 
-586 SMILQYTVGL
+586 
-596 ITLD
+596 

>member
-90 SNPYATRDGV
+90 SNPYATRGGV

-115 GSLAVFTFRVKAA
+115 GSLAMFTFRVKAA

-174 EKPGA
+174 EKPGT
-179 DDKKSDNDKK
+179 DNKKSDNDKK

-218 SAHWAFA
+218 STHWAFA

-232 MGLVTGYSNGTFRPD
+232 LGLVTGYSDGTFRPD
-247 TAVTRAQFVLMLWRM
+247 TPVTRAQFVLMLWRM
-262 CGKPAAAK
+262 CGKPAATK

-297 LSGTR
+297 LSDTR

-336 EQTFADSTTIAAWA
+336 EQTFADSTTIASWG

-362 VSGVGGQPHRAG
+362 VSGVGGSRIAPEANASRA
-374 GQRVPRTDRG
+374 QI
-384 DPAAVCGSI
+384 AAI
-393 YDNGGSGMKRRMLAL
+393 L
-408 LLAVLTLTMLTAA
+408 LRYADQFMTMEEAA
-421 AFAEDTEV
+421 
-429 LGVYNVTGP
+429 
-438 LTVKNG
+438 
-444 TKDGGFYAGADTFEL
+444 
-459 NCTGLTG
+459 
-466 EYSLVLL
+466 
-473 LAGDSAVPTEGNIQ
+473 
-487 YIDQTSVKAGKVTF
+487 
-501 TLKPKALTEGTY
+501 
-513 NVYISTTDKALDKV
+513 
-527 ASFKYGE
+527 
-534 KPEYTLGDVNGDGK
+534 
-548 VSAYD
+548 
-553 ASMILQHTVGLID
+553 
-566 LAGVAAADVNK
+566 
-577 DGKISAYDA
+577 
-586 SMILQYTVGL
+586 
-596 ITLD
+596 

>member
-137 ALLSDIDGKA
+137 ALLSDTDGKA
-147 LSLSYSLPALIAQ
+147 LPLSYSLPALIAQ

-174 EKPGA
+174 EKPGT
-179 DDKKSDNDKK
+179 DNKK
-189 SEDDKKSEEEQPA
+189 SEDDKKSEDEDKPEDEEKPA
-202 DAAQEEVR
+202 DGAQEEVKA
-210 TGSFRDVT
+210 GSFRDVT
-218 SAHWAFA
+218 STHWAFA

-232 MGLVTGYSNGTFRPD
+232 LGLVTGYSDGTFRPD
-247 TAVTRAQFVLMLWRM
+247 TPVTRAQFVLMLWRM

-297 LSGTR
+297 LSDTR

-336 EQTFADSTTIAAWA
+336 EQTFADSTTIASWA

-362 VSGVGGQPHRAG
+362 VSGVGGSRIAPEANASRA
-374 GQRVPRTDRG
+374 QI
-384 DPAAVCGSI
+384 AAI
-393 YDNGGSGMKRRMLAL
+393 L
-408 LLAVLTLTMLTAA
+408 LRYADQFMTMEEAA
-421 AFAEDTEV
+421 
-429 LGVYNVTGP
+429 
-438 LTVKNG
+438 
-444 TKDGGFYAGADTFEL
+444 
-459 NCTGLTG
+459 
-466 EYSLVLL
+466 
-473 LAGDSAVPTEGNIQ
+473 
-487 YIDQTSVKAGKVTF
+487 
-501 TLKPKALTEGTY
+501 
-513 NVYISTTDKALDKV
+513 
-527 ASFKYGE
+527 
-534 KPEYTLGDVNGDGK
+534 
-548 VSAYD
+548 
-553 ASMILQHTVGLID
+553 
-566 LAGVAAADVNK
+566 
-577 DGKISAYDA
+577 
-586 SMILQYTVGL
+586 
-596 ITLD
+596 

>member
-147 LSLSYSLPALIAQ
+147 LSLSYSLPALIVQ

-174 EKPGA
+174 EKPGT
-179 DDKKSDNDKK
+179 DNKK
-189 SEDDKKSEEEQPA
+189 SEDDKKSEDEDKPEDEEKPA
-202 DAAQEEVR
+202 DGAQEEVKS
-210 TGSFRDVT
+210 GSFRDVT

-232 MGLVTGYSNGTFRPD
+232 LGLVTGYSDGTFRPD
-247 TAVTRAQFVLMLWRM
+247 TPVTRAQFVLMLWRM

-297 LSGTR
+297 LSDTR

-336 EQTFADSTTIAAWA
+336 EQTFADSTTIASWA

-362 VSGVGGQPHRAG
+362 VSGVGGSRIAPEANASRA
-374 GQRVPRTDRG
+374 QI
-384 DPAAVCGSI
+384 AAI
-393 YDNGGSGMKRRMLAL
+393 L
-408 LLAVLTLTMLTAA
+408 LRYADQFMTMEEAA
-421 AFAEDTEV
+421 
-429 LGVYNVTGP
+429 
-438 LTVKNG
+438 
-444 TKDGGFYAGADTFEL
+444 
-459 NCTGLTG
+459 
-466 EYSLVLL
+466 
-473 LAGDSAVPTEGNIQ
+473 
-487 YIDQTSVKAGKVTF
+487 
-501 TLKPKALTEGTY
+501 
-513 NVYISTTDKALDKV
+513 
-527 ASFKYGE
+527 
-534 KPEYTLGDVNGDGK
+534 
-548 VSAYD
+548 
-553 ASMILQHTVGLID
+553 
-566 LAGVAAADVNK
+566 
-577 DGKISAYDA
+577 
-586 SMILQYTVGL
+586 
-596 ITLD
+596 

>member
-297 LSGTR
+297 LSDTR
-302 FGPDAPITRQQAMA
+302 FGPDTPITRQQAMA

-362 VSGVGGQPHRAG
+362 VSGVGGSRIAPEANASRA
-374 GQRVPRTDRG
+374 QI
-384 DPAAVCGSI
+384 AAI
-393 YDNGGSGMKRRMLAL
+393 L
-408 LLAVLTLTMLTAA
+408 LRYADQFMTMEEAA
-421 AFAEDTEV
+421 
-429 LGVYNVTGP
+429 
-438 LTVKNG
+438 
-444 TKDGGFYAGADTFEL
+444 
-459 NCTGLTG
+459 
-466 EYSLVLL
+466 
-473 LAGDSAVPTEGNIQ
+473 
-487 YIDQTSVKAGKVTF
+487 
-501 TLKPKALTEGTY
+501 
-513 NVYISTTDKALDKV
+513 
-527 ASFKYGE
+527 
-534 KPEYTLGDVNGDGK
+534 
-548 VSAYD
+548 
-553 ASMILQHTVGLID
+553 
-566 LAGVAAADVNK
+566 
-577 DGKISAYDA
+577 
-586 SMILQYTVGL
+586 
-596 ITLD
+596 

>member
-174 EKPGA
+174 EKPGT
-179 DDKKSDNDKK
+179 DNKK
-189 SEDDKKSEEEQPA
+189 SEDDKKSEDEDKPEDEEKPA
-202 DAAQEEVR
+202 DGAQEEVKS
-210 TGSFRDVT
+210 GSFRDVT
-218 SAHWAFA
+218 STHWAFD

-232 MGLVTGYSNGTFRPD
+232 MGLVTGYSDGTFRPD
-247 TAVTRAQFVLMLWRM
+247 TPVTREQFVLMLWRM

-297 LSGTR
+297 LSDTR

-336 EQTFADSTTIAAWA
+336 EQTFADSTTIASWA

-362 VSGVGGQPHRAG
+362 VSGVGGSRIAPEANASRA
-374 GQRVPRTDRG
+374 QI
-384 DPAAVCGSI
+384 AAI
-393 YDNGGSGMKRRMLAL
+393 L
-408 LLAVLTLTMLTAA
+408 LRYADQFMTMEEAA
-421 AFAEDTEV
+421 
-429 LGVYNVTGP
+429 
-438 LTVKNG
+438 
-444 TKDGGFYAGADTFEL
+444 
-459 NCTGLTG
+459 
-466 EYSLVLL
+466 
-473 LAGDSAVPTEGNIQ
+473 
-487 YIDQTSVKAGKVTF
+487 
-501 TLKPKALTEGTY
+501 
-513 NVYISTTDKALDKV
+513 
-527 ASFKYGE
+527 
-534 KPEYTLGDVNGDGK
+534 
-548 VSAYD
+548 
-553 ASMILQHTVGLID
+553 
-566 LAGVAAADVNK
+566 
-577 DGKISAYDA
+577 
-586 SMILQYTVGL
+586 
-596 ITLD
+596 

>member
-29 TTLKLTAPDKLPD
+29 ATLKLTAPDKLPD

-137 ALLSDIDGKA
+137 ALLSDTDGKA
-147 LSLSYSLPALIAQ
+147 LPLSYSLPALIAQ

-174 EKPGA
+174 EKPGT
-179 DDKKSDNDKK
+179 DNKK
-189 SEDDKKSEEEQPA
+189 SEDDKKSEDEDKPEDEEKPA
-202 DAAQEEVR
+202 DGAQEEVKS
-210 TGSFRDVT
+210 GSFRDVT

-232 MGLVTGYSNGTFRPD
+232 LGLVTGYSDGTFRPD
-247 TAVTRAQFVLMLWRM
+247 TPVTRAQFVLMLWRM

-283 DALSWAVEKGYVNG
+283 DALSWAVENGYVNG
-297 LSGTR
+297 LSDTR

-336 EQTFADSTTIAAWA
+336 EQTFADSTTIASWA

-362 VSGVGGQPHRAG
+362 VSGVGGSRIAPEANASRA
-374 GQRVPRTDRG
+374 QI
-384 DPAAVCGSI
+384 AAI
-393 YDNGGSGMKRRMLAL
+393 L
-408 LLAVLTLTMLTAA
+408 LRYADQFMTMEEAA
-421 AFAEDTEV
+421 
-429 LGVYNVTGP
+429 
-438 LTVKNG
+438 
-444 TKDGGFYAGADTFEL
+444 
-459 NCTGLTG
+459 
-466 EYSLVLL
+466 
-473 LAGDSAVPTEGNIQ
+473 
-487 YIDQTSVKAGKVTF
+487 
-501 TLKPKALTEGTY
+501 
-513 NVYISTTDKALDKV
+513 
-527 ASFKYGE
+527 
-534 KPEYTLGDVNGDGK
+534 
-548 VSAYD
+548 
-553 ASMILQHTVGLID
+553 
-566 LAGVAAADVNK
+566 
-577 DGKISAYDA
+577 
-586 SMILQYTVGL
+586 
-596 ITLD
+596 

>member
-12 ALLLAVQLLTP
+12 ALLLAVQLLSP

-29 TTLKLTAPDKLPD
+29 ATLRLTAPDKLPD

-56 TGLAAVQLSLGYDD
+56 TGLAAVQLKLGYDD

-76 GIENGALVAGMLAA
+76 GIENGALVVGMLAA
-90 SNPYATRDGV
+90 SNPHATRGGV

-115 GSLAVFTFRVKAA
+115 GGIVTFTVRVKAA
-128 GDAKLTLAD
+128 GDAKLTLAE
-137 ALLSDIDGKA
+137 ALLADMDGKA
-147 LSLSYSLPALIAQ
+147 MPLSYSLPALIAQ
-160 GSGSDSGSGSGSDA
+160 GVSDGSTGSGSTG
-174 EKPGA
+174 ETPGA

-232 MGLVTGYSNGTFRPD
+232 LGLVTGYSNGTFRPD

-283 DALSWAVEKGYVNG
+283 DALSWAVENGYVNG
-297 LSGTR
+297 LSDTR
-302 FGPDAPITRQQAMA
+302 FGPDAPITRQQATA
-316 ILFRLNGGQSGTEL
+316 ILFRLNGGQSGAEL

-336 EQTFADSTTIAAWA
+336 EQTFTDSGAIASWA

-362 VSGVGGQPHRAG
+362 VSGVGGSRIAPEANASRA
-374 GQRVPRTDRG
+374 QI
-384 DPAAVCGSI
+384 AAI
-393 YDNGGSGMKRRMLAL
+393 L
-408 LLAVLTLTMLTAA
+408 LRYADKFMTMEEAA
-421 AFAEDTEV
+421 
-429 LGVYNVTGP
+429 
-438 LTVKNG
+438 
-444 TKDGGFYAGADTFEL
+444 
-459 NCTGLTG
+459 
-466 EYSLVLL
+466 
-473 LAGDSAVPTEGNIQ
+473 
-487 YIDQTSVKAGKVTF
+487 
-501 TLKPKALTEGTY
+501 
-513 NVYISTTDKALDKV
+513 
-527 ASFKYGE
+527 
-534 KPEYTLGDVNGDGK
+534 
-548 VSAYD
+548 
-553 ASMILQHTVGLID
+553 
-566 LAGVAAADVNK
+566 
-577 DGKISAYDA
+577 
-586 SMILQYTVGL
+586 
-596 ITLD
+596 

>member
-174 EKPGA
+174 EKPGT
-179 DDKKSDNDKK
+179 DNKK
-189 SEDDKKSEEEQPA
+189 SEDDKKSEDEDKPEDEEKPA
-202 DAAQEEVR
+202 DGAQEEVKS
-210 TGSFRDVT
+210 GSFRDVT

-232 MGLVTGYSNGTFRPD
+232 LGLVTGYSDGTFRPD
-247 TAVTRAQFVLMLWRM
+247 THVTRAQFVLMLWRM

-297 LSGTR
+297 LSDTR

-336 EQTFADSTTIAAWA
+336 EQTFADSTTIASWA

-362 VSGVGGQPHRAG
+362 VSGVGGSRIAPEANASRA
-374 GQRVPRTDRG
+374 QI
-384 DPAAVCGSI
+384 AAI
-393 YDNGGSGMKRRMLAL
+393 L
-408 LLAVLTLTMLTAA
+408 LRYADQFMTMEEAA
-421 AFAEDTEV
+421 
-429 LGVYNVTGP
+429 
-438 LTVKNG
+438 
-444 TKDGGFYAGADTFEL
+444 
-459 NCTGLTG
+459 
-466 EYSLVLL
+466 
-473 LAGDSAVPTEGNIQ
+473 
-487 YIDQTSVKAGKVTF
+487 
-501 TLKPKALTEGTY
+501 
-513 NVYISTTDKALDKV
+513 
-527 ASFKYGE
+527 
-534 KPEYTLGDVNGDGK
+534 
-548 VSAYD
+548 
-553 ASMILQHTVGLID
+553 
-566 LAGVAAADVNK
+566 
-577 DGKISAYDA
+577 
-586 SMILQYTVGL
+586 
-596 ITLD
+596 

>member
-29 TTLKLTAPDKLPD
+29 ATLKLTAPDKLPD

-90 SNPYATRDGV
+90 SNPHATRGGV

-137 ALLSDIDGKA
+137 ALLSDTDGKA
-147 LSLSYSLPALIAQ
+147 LPLSYSLPALIAQ

-174 EKPGA
+174 EKPGT
-179 DDKKSDNDKK
+179 DNKK
-189 SEDDKKSEEEQPA
+189 SEDDKKSEDEDKPEDEEKPA
-202 DAAQEEVR
+202 DGAQEEVKS
-210 TGSFRDVT
+210 GSFRDVT
-218 SAHWAFA
+218 STHWAFA

-232 MGLVTGYSNGTFRPD
+232 LGLVTGYSDGTFRPD
-247 TAVTRAQFVLMLWRM
+247 TPVTRAQFVLMLWRM

-297 LSGTR
+297 LSDTR

-362 VSGVGGQPHRAG
+362 VSGVGGSRIAPEANASRA
-374 GQRVPRTDRG
+374 QI
-384 DPAAVCGSI
+384 AAI
-393 YDNGGSGMKRRMLAL
+393 L
-408 LLAVLTLTMLTAA
+408 LRYADQFMTMEEAA
-421 AFAEDTEV
+421 
-429 LGVYNVTGP
+429 
-438 LTVKNG
+438 
-444 TKDGGFYAGADTFEL
+444 
-459 NCTGLTG
+459 
-466 EYSLVLL
+466 
-473 LAGDSAVPTEGNIQ
+473 
-487 YIDQTSVKAGKVTF
+487 
-501 TLKPKALTEGTY
+501 
-513 NVYISTTDKALDKV
+513 
-527 ASFKYGE
+527 
-534 KPEYTLGDVNGDGK
+534 
-548 VSAYD
+548 
-553 ASMILQHTVGLID
+553 
-566 LAGVAAADVNK
+566 
-577 DGKISAYDA
+577 
-586 SMILQYTVGL
+586 
-596 ITLD
+596 

>member
-42 VGQTFTVTA
+42 VGQTFTVTV

-56 TGLAAVQLSLGYDD
+56 TGLGAVQIKLGYDD

-90 SNPYATRDGV
+90 SNPHATRGGV

-115 GSLAVFTFRVKAA
+115 GGIVTFTFRVKAA
-128 GDAKLTLAD
+128 GNAKFRLVDAVLAD
-137 ALLSDIDGKA
+137 PDGK
-147 LSLSYSLPALIAQ
+147 SLSATYSLPALITQ
-160 GSGSDSGSGSGSDA
+160 DIGSESSGSTGSTPETPD
-174 EKPGA
+174 KPA
-179 DDKKSDNDKK
+179 DDDKQ
-189 SEDDKKSEEEQPA
+189 DDGEKTDEETPADGAAETQPA
-202 DAAQEEVR
+202 
-210 TGSFRDVT
+210 SFRDVT
-218 SAHWAFA
+218 RGHWAFA

-232 MGLVTGYSNGTFRPD
+232 LGLATGYSDGTFRPD
-247 TAVTRAQFVLMLWRM
+247 TPVTRAQFVLMLWRM

-297 LSGTR
+297 LSDTR

-362 VSGVGGQPHRAG
+362 VSGVGGSRIAPEANASRA
-374 GQRVPRTDRG
+374 QI
-384 DPAAVCGSI
+384 AAI
-393 YDNGGSGMKRRMLAL
+393 L
-408 LLAVLTLTMLTAA
+408 LRYADQFMTMEEAA
-421 AFAEDTEV
+421 
-429 LGVYNVTGP
+429 
-438 LTVKNG
+438 
-444 TKDGGFYAGADTFEL
+444 
-459 NCTGLTG
+459 
-466 EYSLVLL
+466 
-473 LAGDSAVPTEGNIQ
+473 
-487 YIDQTSVKAGKVTF
+487 
-501 TLKPKALTEGTY
+501 
-513 NVYISTTDKALDKV
+513 
-527 ASFKYGE
+527 
-534 KPEYTLGDVNGDGK
+534 
-548 VSAYD
+548 
-553 ASMILQHTVGLID
+553 
-566 LAGVAAADVNK
+566 
-577 DGKISAYDA
+577 
-586 SMILQYTVGL
+586 
-596 ITLD
+596 

>member
-1 MKRNR
+1 MRRMKRNR

-90 SNPYATRDGV
+90 SNPYATRGGV

-174 EKPGA
+174 EKPGT
-179 DDKKSDNDKK
+179 DNKK
-189 SEDDKKSEEEQPA
+189 SEDDKKSEDEDKSEDEEKPA
-202 DAAQEEVR
+202 DGAQEEVKS
-210 TGSFRDVT
+210 GSFRDVT
-218 SAHWAFA
+218 STHWAFD

-232 MGLVTGYSNGTFRPD
+232 MGLVTGYSDGTFRPD

-297 LSGTR
+297 LSDTR
-302 FGPDAPITRQQAMA
+302 FGPDTPITRQQAMA

-336 EQTFADSTTIAAWA
+336 EQTFADSTTIASWA

-362 VSGVGGQPHRAG
+362 VSGVGGSRIAPEANASRA
-374 GQRVPRTDRG
+374 QI
-384 DPAAVCGSI
+384 AAI
-393 YDNGGSGMKRRMLAL
+393 L
-408 LLAVLTLTMLTAA
+408 LRYADQFMTMEEAA
-421 AFAEDTEV
+421 
-429 LGVYNVTGP
+429 
-438 LTVKNG
+438 
-444 TKDGGFYAGADTFEL
+444 
-459 NCTGLTG
+459 
-466 EYSLVLL
+466 
-473 LAGDSAVPTEGNIQ
+473 
-487 YIDQTSVKAGKVTF
+487 
-501 TLKPKALTEGTY
+501 
-513 NVYISTTDKALDKV
+513 
-527 ASFKYGE
+527 
-534 KPEYTLGDVNGDGK
+534 
-548 VSAYD
+548 
-553 ASMILQHTVGLID
+553 
-566 LAGVAAADVNK
+566 
-577 DGKISAYDA
+577 
-586 SMILQYTVGL
+586 
-596 ITLD
+596 

>member
-90 SNPYATRDGV
+90 SNPYATRGGV

-137 ALLSDIDGKA
+137 ALLSDTDGKA
-147 LSLSYSLPALIAQ
+147 LPLSYSLPALIAQ

-174 EKPGA
+174 EKPGT
-179 DDKKSDNDKK
+179 DNKK
-189 SEDDKKSEEEQPA
+189 SEDDKKSEDEDKPEDEEKPA
-202 DAAQEEVR
+202 DGAQEGVKA
-210 TGSFRDVT
+210 GSFRDVT
-218 SAHWAFA
+218 STHWAFA

-232 MGLVTGYSNGTFRPD
+232 LGLVTGYSDGTFRPD
-247 TAVTRAQFVLMLWRM
+247 TPVTRAQFVLMLWRM

-270 AASFADASADWYQ
+270 TASFADASADWYQ

-297 LSGTR
+297 LSDTR

-336 EQTFADSTTIAAWA
+336 EQTFADSTTIASWA

-362 VSGVGGQPHRAG
+362 VSGVGGSRIAPEANASRA
-374 GQRVPRTDRG
+374 QI
-384 DPAAVCGSI
+384 AAI
-393 YDNGGSGMKRRMLAL
+393 L
-408 LLAVLTLTMLTAA
+408 LRYADQFMTMEEAA
-421 AFAEDTEV
+421 
-429 LGVYNVTGP
+429 
-438 LTVKNG
+438 
-444 TKDGGFYAGADTFEL
+444 
-459 NCTGLTG
+459 
-466 EYSLVLL
+466 
-473 LAGDSAVPTEGNIQ
+473 
-487 YIDQTSVKAGKVTF
+487 
-501 TLKPKALTEGTY
+501 
-513 NVYISTTDKALDKV
+513 
-527 ASFKYGE
+527 
-534 KPEYTLGDVNGDGK
+534 
-548 VSAYD
+548 
-553 ASMILQHTVGLID
+553 
-566 LAGVAAADVNK
+566 
-577 DGKISAYDA
+577 
-586 SMILQYTVGL
+586 
-596 ITLD
+596 

>member
-90 SNPYATRDGV
+90 SNPYATRGGV

-174 EKPGA
+174 EKPGT
-179 DDKKSDNDKK
+179 DNKK
-189 SEDDKKSEEEQPA
+189 SEDDKKSEDEDKPEDEEKPA
-202 DAAQEEVR
+202 DGAQEEVKS
-210 TGSFRDVT
+210 GSFRDVT

-232 MGLVTGYSNGTFRPD
+232 LGLVTGYSDGTFRPD
-247 TAVTRAQFVLMLWRM
+247 TPVTRAQFVLMLWRM

-283 DALSWAVEKGYVNG
+283 DALSWAVENGYVNG
-297 LSGTR
+297 LSDTR
-302 FGPDAPITRQQAMA
+302 FGPDAPHHAPAGHGHPLPPERRAE
-316 ILFRLNGGQSGTEL
+316 R
-330 TLTGIY
+330 
-336 EQTFADSTTIAAWA
+336 
-350 KDATWWAVYHEL
+350 
-362 VSGVGGQPHRAG
+362 HRADA
-374 GQRVPRTDRG
+374 DRH
-384 DPAAVCGSI
+384 
-393 YDNGGSGMKRRMLAL
+393 L
-408 LLAVLTLTMLTAA
+408 
-421 AFAEDTEV
+421 
-429 LGVYNVTGP
+429 
-438 LTVKNG
+438 
-444 TKDGGFYAGADTFEL
+444 
-459 NCTGLTG
+459 
-466 EYSLVLL
+466 
-473 LAGDSAVPTEGNIQ
+473 
-487 YIDQTSVKAGKVTF
+487 
-501 TLKPKALTEGTY
+501 
-513 NVYISTTDKALDKV
+513 
-527 ASFKYGE
+527 
-534 KPEYTLGDVNGDGK
+534 
-548 VSAYD
+548 
-553 ASMILQHTVGLID
+553 
-566 LAGVAAADVNK
+566 
-577 DGKISAYDA
+577 
-586 SMILQYTVGL
+586 
-596 ITLD
+596 

>member
-174 EKPGA
+174 EKPGT
-179 DDKKSDNDKK
+179 DNKK
-189 SEDDKKSEEEQPA
+189 SEDDKKSEDEDKPEDEEKPA
-202 DAAQEEVR
+202 DGAQEEVKAA
-210 TGSFRDVT
+210 SFRDVT

-232 MGLVTGYSNGTFRPD
+232 LGLVTGYSDGTFRPD
-247 TAVTRAQFVLMLWRM
+247 THVTRAQFVLMLWRM

-297 LSGTR
+297 LSDTR

-362 VSGVGGQPHRAG
+362 VSGVGGSRIAPEANASRA
-374 GQRVPRTDRG
+374 QI
-384 DPAAVCGSI
+384 AAI
-393 YDNGGSGMKRRMLAL
+393 L
-408 LLAVLTLTMLTAA
+408 LRYADQFMTMEEAA
-421 AFAEDTEV
+421 
-429 LGVYNVTGP
+429 
-438 LTVKNG
+438 
-444 TKDGGFYAGADTFEL
+444 
-459 NCTGLTG
+459 
-466 EYSLVLL
+466 
-473 LAGDSAVPTEGNIQ
+473 
-487 YIDQTSVKAGKVTF
+487 
-501 TLKPKALTEGTY
+501 
-513 NVYISTTDKALDKV
+513 
-527 ASFKYGE
+527 
-534 KPEYTLGDVNGDGK
+534 
-548 VSAYD
+548 
-553 ASMILQHTVGLID
+553 
-566 LAGVAAADVNK
+566 
-577 DGKISAYDA
+577 
-586 SMILQYTVGL
+586 
-596 ITLD
+596 